1 MKATILGAANAWHVE
16 VLIKAFVERNV
27 SVNVL
32 RTRDLKA
39 LINDDLIS
47 VNEADLGDVILV
59 RSLPGGSLEQVI
71 FRVDLLHVLEEV
83 KGARVINSPD
93 ALEKTVDKMYA
104 TALLSKAGLRV
115 PETCVT
121 ERYDDAMAAF
131 AELGGDVV
139 VKPVFGSEGR
149 GMTRVSD
156 PETAHRVFMALNQY
170 RYVYYL
176 QRFIPHGNRDIRTF
190 VVNGS
195 VIAAMERLSYDWRC
209 NVALGAQASLL
220 VPDENL
226 IDLSLKAADAVGAFY
241 AGVDILPSEEGE
253 LYLLEVNG
261 IPGWRGLQQVA
272 KPDIASTIVE
282 ALLGLNP

>member
-16 VLIKAFVERNV
+16 VLVKAFTDRNV

-39 LINDDLIS
+39 FMNGNFIS
-47 VNEADLGDVILV
+47 VNEADLGDVVLV

-71 FRVDLLHVLEEV
+71 FRVDLLHVLEEAKKV
-83 KGARVINSPD
+83 KVINPPD

-104 TALLSKAGLRV
+104 SALIAKAGLKV

-121 ERYDDAMAAF
+121 ERYEDAMTAF
-131 AELGGDVV
+131 RELGGDVV

-176 QRFIPHGNRDIRTF
+176 QRFIPHSGMDIRTF
-190 VVNGS
+190 VVDGR
-195 VIAAMERLSYDWRC
+195 VVAAMERLSSDWRC
-209 NVALGAQASLL
+209 NVALGAQVSPL
-220 VPDENL
+220 VPDKEL
-226 IDLSLKAADAVGAFY
+226 VDISLKAADAVGAFY
-241 AGVDILPSEEGE
+241 AGVDILPSDDGE

-272 KPDIASTIVE
+272 KSDIASTIVE
-282 ALLGLNP
+282 ALIG